1 MSRFGTHRPWVRA
14 AGRSVSGHLDANLVA
29 ELPAFAVYATGALGG
44 VPLVAVL
51 VAVVVAV
58 VALSLPVDCAV
69 RNWAARSAVAR
80 LRHQPPR
87 PQHPRRL
94 WRSGQPGRRRA

>member
-1 MSRFGTHRPWVRA
+1 MTAR
-14 AGRSVSGHLDANLVA
+14 HLDANLVA

-51 VAVVVAV
+51 VAVI
-58 VALSLPVDCAV
+58 ALSLPVDCAV
-69 RNWAARSAVAR
+69 RNWAARSAAAR

-87 PQHPRRL
+87 PLHPRRL
-94 WRSGQPGRRRA
+94 RRSGQPGRRRA